1 MAERP
6 MISALILN
14 GIKAY
19 RVIND
24 SINPARIKKGTS
36 PMTIFS
42 PFTPPFLKESR
53 REYVPGKSKLLPIV
67 NPAAASNHNR
77 GEFDRSMQHDYR

>member
-6 MISALILN
+6 MISALILS

-36 PMTIFS
+36 PMTIFN
-42 PFTPPFLKESR
+42 PFTAPFLKESR
-53 REYVPGKSKLLPIV
+53 REYVPGKSKLLPSDKTGG
-67 NPAAASNHNR
+67 ASDHDR
-77 GEFDRSMQHDYR
+77 GEFDRSMQHNNR